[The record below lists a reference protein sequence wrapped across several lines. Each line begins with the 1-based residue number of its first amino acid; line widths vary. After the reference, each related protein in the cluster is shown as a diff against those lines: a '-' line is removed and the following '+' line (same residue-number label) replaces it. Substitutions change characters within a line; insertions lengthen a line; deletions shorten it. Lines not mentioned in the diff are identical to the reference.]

1 MALSSPLG
9 GGVLALMA
17 KASSSM
23 GDRRVDRPVDFYGDD
38 GGDDGGDDD
47 DDDDDGDGS
56 SGEQGMGVGAAA
68 DRKCLVT
75 ASRPST
81 RSMIIST
88 AVPPMII
95 LMAINDHF
103 NNYQY

>member
-1 MALSSPLG
+1 MFW
-9 GGVLALMA
+9 GVTV
-17 KASSSM
+17 KR
-23 GDRRVDRPVDFYGDD
+23 GREGDD
-38 GGDDGGDDD
+38 GDDD
-47 DDDDDGDGS
+47 DVGG
-56 SGEQGMGVGAAA
+56 GEQGMRVGAAA

>member
-1 MALSSPLG
+1 MRSVPVKSVSSRRSTS
-9 GGVLALMA
+9 A
-17 KASSSM
+17 KPTE
-23 GDRRVDRPVDFYGDD
+23 GRPGPSDD
-38 GGDDGGDDD
+38 DDDHGGGDDGGDDD